1 MKRIALWP
9 GSALLLGPAAA
20 SAHFFAQPYTLPVP
34 FSMYAIGAVL
44 ALLLSFVCVGVF
56 ATVPGVRRA
65 ADVPEVVPVRA
76 TSHRLGV
83 LVGRVFSVAL
93 LALCIATGLLGRQ
106 NAFANFSMT
115 FFWIFFVLA
124 VPYAVALV
132 GDFYAAVNPWKAI
145 VLAIERLL
153 RRPFGGRVGY
163 PSSLGVYPALALYMV
178 FIWLELFGQLTPRGL
193 GRALLAYTFVNIAA
207 AWVFGRDAWFR
218 HGEFFGVF
226 MRLIGKI
233 SPCVAR
239 GNPDEDGAAS
249 AARWRVPFVG
259 LLEER
264 ATHVSLVLFILF
276 MLSSTAFD
284 GVHATLP
291 WASVFWKGI
300 YPDIAPWFHPAPGQ
314 TYALSAQL
322 YYVWQ
327 WGSLLVSPFVYFAVF
342 AVFVWAVKR
351 VTGTPRTLGELVLR
365 FAPSLVPIAF
375 VYHITHY
382 YTILLAQAGS
392 IVKLVSDPFGFGWNL
407 FGTAAQPIA
416 PLLIDV
422 EAIWHTQVA
431 LILIGHIV
439 SVYLAHLE
447 ALELFSTPRRAAV
460 SQLPMLVLMML
471 FTTLGL
477 WILSL
482 PLASGG

>member
-1 MKRIALWP
+1 MKRIVLWP
-9 GSALLLGPAAA
+9 AAALLLIPAEA

-34 FSMYAIGAVL
+34 FSVYAIGAVL

-56 ATVPGVRRA
+56 ATVSAVRRA
-65 ADVPEVVPVRA
+65 PGVPKVAPVRA
-76 TSHRLGV
+76 ASLRPGV
-83 LVGRVFSVAL
+83 LAGRVISVAL

-124 VPYAVALV
+124 LPYAVALV
-132 GDFYAAVNPWKAI
+132 GDFYAAVNPWKVI
-145 VLAIERLL
+145 VLAIEWLL
-153 RRPFGGRVGY
+153 RRPLRGRVSY

-233 SPCVAR
+233 SPRAAPWD
-239 GNPDEDGAAS
+239 PDEAGTNS
-249 AARWRVPFVG
+249 VARWRFPFVG

-300 YPDIAPWFHPAPGQ
+300 YPDIAPWFNPAPGQ

-322 YYVWQ
+322 YYV
-327 WGSLLVSPFVYFAVF
+327 
-342 AVFVWAVKR
+342 
-351 VTGTPRTLGELVLR
+351 
-365 FAPSLVPIAF
+365 
-375 VYHITHY
+375 
-382 YTILLAQAGS
+382 
-392 IVKLVSDPFGFGWNL
+392 
-407 FGTAAQPIA
+407 
-416 PLLIDV
+416 
-422 EAIWHTQVA
+422 
-431 LILIGHIV
+431 
-439 SVYLAHLE
+439 
-447 ALELFSTPRRAAV
+447 
-460 SQLPMLVLMML
+460 
-471 FTTLGL
+471 
-477 WILSL
+477 
-482 PLASGG
+482 